1 MAFGMLVGYMLKR
14 SKQEGNWKS
23 FQITLQVLFLLCLV
37 VSQVT
42 VLPPSWDA
50 FFFDFSNTYR
60 ISHELPYYSIG
71 SMGAFL
77 LLWITWKLRRWL
89 SHPWLE
95 HTVTTLGKDSLWA
108 FAVGNSLV
116 AVLPV
121 LSTLSWYVVLFVVA
135 VLGGS
140 VGVTKVKMLLS
151 S

>member
-1 MAFGMLVGYMLKR
+1 
-14 SKQEGNWKS
+14 
-23 FQITLQVLFLLCLV
+23 LFLLNLLI
-37 VSQVT
+37 SLVT
-42 VLPPSWDA
+42 VLPTTRDA
-50 FFFDFSNTYR
+50 FFFDFSNTFR
-60 ISHELPYYSIG
+60 FNHDLPYYSIG

-89 SHPWLE
+89 VHPWLE

-116 AVLPV
+116 AVLPA
-121 LSTLSWYVVLFVVA
+121 LSTQIWFVVLFVVA

-140 VGVTKVKMLLS
+140 VVVIKVKKLLS